1 MYRPDKRVPVC
12 SSSETRAWSEVPSCV
27 SLFADIRM
35 EKVKKFFN
43 YFEEICAGTF
53 LIATTVLVIINVFT
67 RYFLKTA
74 IYWSEEVATGCF
86 VWSVFL
92 GAAAA
97 YKRKVHVS
105 VDMIVN
111 LAKGKARVCIA
122 LVMDLLL
129 VLVNGYIA
137 YMAMRYVKVSRVKP
151 TPVLGIS
158 SVCISASILI
168 AFTLMTIYSVKF
180 FVHDFV
186 KITKSGGTR

>member
-1 MYRPDKRVPVC
+1 
-12 SSSETRAWSEVPSCV
+12 
-27 SLFADIRM
+27 M
-35 EKVKKFFN
+35 EKIKKFFN

-74 IYWSEEVATGCF
+74 IFWSEEVATGCF

-111 LAKGKARVCIA
+111 LAKGKMRIFIACI
-122 LVMDLLL
+122 MDLLL
-129 VLVNGYIA
+129 ILVNGYIA
-137 YMAMRYVKVSRVKP
+137 YMALRYVKVSRVKP

-168 AFTLMTIYSVKF
+168 AFTLMTVYSVKF
-180 FVHDFV
+180 LLQDFI
-186 KITKSGGTR
+186 KITKQGDTQ

>member
-1 MYRPDKRVPVC
+1 VC
-12 SSSETRAWSEVPSCV
+12 GKAFACV
-27 SLFADIRM
+27 SAFTDIKM
-35 EKVKKFFN
+35 EKIKKFFN

-74 IYWSEEVATGCF
+74 IFWSEEVATGCF

-105 VDMIVN
+105 VDMVVN
-111 LAKGKARVCIA
+111 LAKGKARVFIA
-122 LVMDLLL
+122 VIMDLLL
-129 VLVNGYIA
+129 ILVNGYIA
-137 YMAMRYVKVSRVKP
+137 YMALRYVKVSHVKP

-180 FVHDFV
+180 FIFDFI
-186 KITKSGGTR
+186 KMTKQGDTQ